1 MKKGVTAD
9 DEEFKQVDKFIV
21 TSKVLGKGSFGIVY
35 RGFFE
40 KDHSKIVAVKV
51 TPLETFSMIAVSRIA

>member
-1 MKKGVTAD
+1 MKKNPPPE
-9 DEEFKQVDKFIV
+9 DEEYKQVDKFIV
-21 TSKVLGKGSFGIVY
+21 TSRVLGKGSFGIVY

-51 TPLETFSMIAVSRIA
+51 TPLEKFPMI